1 MKNSHGEQESWRK
14 KSSKINILDVD
25 YLKILCYN
33 KSTKLI
39 LKGGGQ
45 NDKLNTDK
53 INCRFVRKLTYIVT
67 S

>member
-1 MKNSHGEQESWRK
+1 MM
-14 KSSKINILDVD
+14 
-25 YLKILCYN
+25 LCYN
-33 KSTKLI
+33 NYTKMI

-67 S
+67 SLLKALGFIESILFFEKEVTK

>member
-1 MKNSHGEQESWRK
+1 M
-14 KSSKINILDVD
+14 
-25 YLKILCYN
+25 
-33 KSTKLI
+33 

-53 INCRFVRKLTYIVT
+53 INCRFVRKLTHIVT

>member
-1 MKNSHGEQESWRK
+1 MM
-14 KSSKINILDVD
+14 
-25 YLKILCYN
+25 LCYN
-33 KSTKLI
+33 NYTKLI